1 MCGYS
6 RPSASCIRQVWK
18 LLRELAARFPDSYL
32 HLGGDEVPLGC
43 WQVRGCSTVVECHGT
58 RPCSMAAQC
67 HGPCS
72 LPSCLFCLS
81 AFLPFLPF
89 CLFALQPDLP
99 TLQPGTCMAV
109 NLLWAA

>member
-1 MCGYS
+1 M
-6 RPSASCIRQVWK
+6 WK

-43 WQVRGCSTVVECHGT
+43 WQVRGCSTVVECHGI

-67 HGPCS
+67 HEGRPLQPAF
-72 LPSCLFCLS
+72 LP
-81 AFLPFLPF
+81 FLPFLPF